1 MRGGNAMKWFLLGG
15 AAICAAGP
23 AYAQDVTFKPIL
35 EARTRLEIVDQA
47 GLADG
52 ATAVTLRVRAGGTI
66 TRKRVSALFEGQ
78 ANVALADDFYDGL
91 HGAATRP
98 LVADPQNIG
107 VSRAQIQY
115 RDKAVAVTVGRQR
128 IALDDE
134 RFIGASAFRNNSQ
147 SFDAVRV
154 EWTAV
159 PKLKVDISYAWSV
172 RTIWGVD
179 GTGARQPAVSGDNV
193 FANISYATP
202 AGTLTGFA
210 YLVDQDEAAVQ
221 GFRLSNQSYGARLA
235 GSRKIGPSAKLNYAL
250 SYARQS
256 DYHRNPN
263 TYDASYYLI
272 DGSVELGGFK
282 LGGTYEV
289 LGASSGAALTSFQ
302 FPVGTG
308 FRYQGWAGKFG
319 PTPPDGVRDL
329 FGTATYT
336 LPAAGRF
343 KAVTFQASYH
353 RFTSDRLYR
362 PYGSEID
369 LLGSAKL
376 GRYTLSARYAGYK
389 ADGFATDTDKFWLQV
404 DWAF

>member
-1 MRGGNAMKWFLLGG
+1 MKVLLFAGSAMFV
-15 AAICAAGP
+15 AGS
-23 AYAQDVTFKPIL
+23 AQAQDVAFKPIL
-35 EARTRLEIVDQA
+35 EARTRLEVADQA
-47 GLADG
+47 GLPDD

-78 ANVALADDFYDGL
+78 ANVALVDDFYDGL
-91 HGAATRP
+91 HGVQTRP

-107 VSRAQIQY
+107 VSRAQLQY

-128 IALDDE
+128 ISLDDE
-134 RFIGASAFRNNSQ
+134 RFVGASAFRNNGQ

-154 EWTAV
+154 EWTGV
-159 PKLKVDISYAWSV
+159 PGLKIDLTYAWSV

-179 GTGARQPAVSGDNV
+179 GVGARQPAVSGDNV

-202 AGTLTGFA
+202 IGTLTGFA

-235 GSRKIGPSAKLNYAL
+235 GSQKIGPRARVNYTL

-263 TYDASYYLI
+263 RYAASYYLV
-272 DGSVELGGFK
+272 DGSVEAGNFK

-289 LGASSGAALTSFQ
+289 LGASSGTALTSFQ

-329 FGTATYT
+329 FATATYT

-362 PYGSEID
+362 PYGTELD

-376 GRYTLSARYAGYK
+376 GRYTLSARYADYR
-389 ADGFATDTDKFWLQV
+389 ADGFATDTRKFWLQL